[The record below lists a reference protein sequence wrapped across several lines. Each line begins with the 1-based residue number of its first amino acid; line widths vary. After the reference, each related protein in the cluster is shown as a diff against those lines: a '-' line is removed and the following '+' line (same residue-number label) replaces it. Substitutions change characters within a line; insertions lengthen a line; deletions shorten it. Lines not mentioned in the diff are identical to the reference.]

1 MFWGIYII
9 KTFNYLYILH
19 LPSNFPPTLNIV
31 GNKYGETYQISK
43 SSICILSLS
52 FFIWG
57 KKTKR
62 EELGWY
68 GRSRIYLY
76 SKQFLNSYRES
87 QWFSGGHCTKCYYIP
102 KSQPPH
108 HHHLTLLNMAK
119 KGQRPLSAVVT
130 RPHVYS
136 GLQSTEK

>member
-1 MFWGIYII
+1 M
-9 KTFNYLYILH
+9 NRDL
-19 LPSNFPPTLNIV
+19 
-31 GNKYGETYQISK
+31 YQILSK

-52 FFIWG
+52 FFFIWG
-57 KKTKR
+57 KTKR

-102 KSQPPH
+102 KSWVPTPNHHHHH

-119 KGQRPLSAVVT
+119 KGQNVLVCYNPATCITKRLKIVKMEEA
-130 RPHVYS
+130 
-136 GLQSTEK
+136 L

>member
-1 MFWGIYII
+1 MERRD
-9 KTFNYLYILH
+9 L
-19 LPSNFPPTLNIV
+19 
-31 GNKYGETYQISK
+31 YQILSK

-102 KSQPPH
+102 KFWVPTNQPPPPSSSYITKH
-108 HHHLTLLNMAK
+108 
-119 KGQRPLSAVVT
+119 GEE
-130 RPHVYS
+130 
-136 GLQSTEK
+136 GTECPRMLYNPATCITKRSKIVKMEEAL